1 MKEIRNDRLN
11 LRIRP
16 DERDLIEEAAALEGT
31 TISEMLRRLACNT
44 LQSQDNIGPN
54 TGQIQKNNIYR
65 GRRNMRYL
73 TSNAENRRSHMD
85 PVSYV

>member
-31 TISEMLRRLACNT
+31 TISEMLRRLAIVHARKVKKE
-44 LQSQDNIGPN
+44 L
-54 TGQIQKNNIYR
+54 
-65 GRRNMRYL
+65 
-73 TSNAENRRSHMD
+73 AA
-85 PVSYV
+85 